1 MNSLIIFFL
10 FLLDYFWK
18 KKKEKKK
25 KNALDLPLADFAA
38 AVDDIPLS
46 LVLCMSSGLIKY

>member
-1 MNSLIIFFL
+1 MNSLIIFFSVL
-10 FLLDYFWK
+10 FG
-18 KKKEKKK
+18 KKK